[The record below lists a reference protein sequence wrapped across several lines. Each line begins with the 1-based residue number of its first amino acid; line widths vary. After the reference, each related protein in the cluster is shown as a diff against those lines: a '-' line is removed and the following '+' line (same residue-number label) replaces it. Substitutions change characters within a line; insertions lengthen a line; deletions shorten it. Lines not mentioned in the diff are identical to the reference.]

1 MTISHKPNIDLAGI
15 QLDQAK
21 IFEDKFKRNSLIGGN
36 NNNNNREEMLEAAQ
50 KFEAI
55 FVQKMFDEMIKTTDM
70 TKSFGKGA
78 GGDFFKDMFL
88 INISEDVTKR
98 NPIGLAD
105 EIMRQFKGRFEEP
118 SKENSNNSNNNTAIT
133 GDENKIRNIAESDY
147 LRKINIVNMSKSQK
161 VENVEGLK
169 PSDLQ
174 TFKPSSDKAPKIT
187 FDKVEKY
194 EHIINFNA
202 EKFGIDSALVK
213 AVIKNESNG
222 DYKAESKKGAK
233 GLMQLMDST
242 AEELGVTNS
251 FDPYQN
257 IQGGVSYLKKMM
269 DMFGNDFE
277 KAVAAYNAGP
287 GNVKKYD
294 GIPPFKETQEYVERV
309 KESVKYYQK

>member
-1 MTISHKPNIDLAGI
+1 MTLSSKPHIDLAGI
-15 QLDQAK
+15 QLNQAK
-21 IFEDKFKRNSLIGGN
+21 IFEDKFKNKSLTGKNNSN
-36 NNNNNREEMLEAAQ
+36 NDNREEMLEAAQ

-55 FVQKMFDEMIKTTDM
+55 FIQKMFDEMMKTTDM
-70 TKSFGKGA
+70 TKSFGKGS

-105 EIMRQFKGRFEEP
+105 EIMRQFRGRFD
-118 SKENSNNSNNNTAIT
+118 NNNDADDI
-133 GDENKIRNIAESDY
+133 GNENKIRNLAESDY
-147 LRKINIVNMSKSQK
+147 SRKMSKISLESLNGGK
-161 VENVEGLK
+161 LEGLD
-169 PSDLQ
+169 PSNLQ
-174 TFKPSSDKAPKIT
+174 APISSHQIPKIV

-194 EHIINFNA
+194 NHIIEFNA
-202 EKFGIDSALVK
+202 EKFGVDSALVK

-257 IQGGVSYLKKMM
+257 IQGGVSYLKKML
-269 DMFGNDFE
+269 DMFDNDLE
-277 KAVAAYNAGP
+277 KAIAAYNAGP

-294 GIPPFKETQEYVERV
+294 GIPPFKETENYVEKV
-309 KESVKYYQK
+309 KKSIESYKK

>member
-1 MTISHKPNIDLAGI
+1 MTLSSKPHIDLAGI
-15 QLDQAK
+15 QLNQAK
-21 IFEDKFKRNSLIGGN
+21 IFEDKFKNNSLIGGN
-36 NNNNNREEMLEAAQ
+36 NNNNREDMLEAAQ

-55 FVQKMFDEMIKTTDM
+55 FIQKMFDEMMKTTDM
-70 TKSFGKGA
+70 TKSFGKGS

-105 EIMRQFKGRFEEP
+105 EIMRQFRGRFDD
-118 SKENSNNSNNNTAIT
+118 KDDTNDIAN
-133 GDENKIRNIAESDY
+133 ENKIRNLAESDY
-147 LRKINIVNMSKSQK
+147 SRKMSNIKLESKK
-161 VENVEGLK
+161 VGMLEGLEGLK
-169 PSDLQ
+169 PSNLQ
-174 TFKPSSDKAPKIT
+174 TFKPSNQIPKIQ

-194 EHIINFNA
+194 DHIIQFNA

-257 IQGGVSYLKKMM
+257 IKGGVSYLKKMM
-269 DMFGNDFE
+269 DMFDNDFE

-287 GNVKKYD
+287 GNVRKYD

-309 KESVKYYQK
+309 KKSFDKYKKIEL

>member
-21 IFEDKFKRNSLIGGN
+21 IFEDKFKKNSLINTN
-36 NNNNNREEMLEAAQ
+36 NNDDREGMLEAAK

-55 FVQKMFDEMIKTTDM
+55 FIQKMFNEMVKTTDM
-70 TKSFGKGA
+70 AKSFGKGS

-88 INISEDVTKR
+88 INISEDVTKHS
-98 NPIGLAD
+98 PIGLAD
-105 EIMRQFKGRFEEP
+105 DIMRQFKGRFEEP
-118 SKENSNNSNNNTAIT
+118 GKDGNDVD
-133 GDENKIRNIAESDY
+133 DEKKIRNIAESDY
-147 LRKINIVNMSKSQK
+147 LRKLVYAGSEVGSQK
-161 VENVEGLK
+161 SEGLK
-169 PSDLQ
+169 SSNLQ
-174 TFKPSSDKAPKIT
+174 TLKSLDPIINNSVIQIPKIQ
-187 FDKVEKY
+187 FDDVEKY
-194 EHIINFNA
+194 DHIIEFNA
-202 EKFGIDSALVK
+202 EKFGVDSALVK

-257 IQGGVSYLKKMM
+257 IKGGVSYLKKML
-269 DMFGNDFE
+269 DMFDNDVE
-277 KAVAAYNAGP
+277 KAIAAYNAGP

-294 GIPPFKETQEYVERV
+294 GIPPFKETQNYVEKV
-309 KESVKYYQK
+309 KKSFVHYQK